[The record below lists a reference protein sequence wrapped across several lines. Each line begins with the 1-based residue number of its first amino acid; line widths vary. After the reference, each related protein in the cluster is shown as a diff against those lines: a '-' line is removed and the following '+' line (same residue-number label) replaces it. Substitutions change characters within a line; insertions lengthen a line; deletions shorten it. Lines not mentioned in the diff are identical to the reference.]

1 MDVLN
6 LLKVELLLFQPEEV
20 LTAAEALKGIGNEQ
34 FKAQNYELAKKKYS
48 KTLR

>member
-20 LTAAEALKGIGNEQ
+20 LAAAEALKSIGNEQ